1 MRTFLVVC
9 VLALLLLRTMASIFV
24 AVILTRDMVLCVACP
39 NASNIGVVATGTML
53 MPFGFVTITIS
64 MPMSVPLL
72 LLLLRVVMTG
82 RKMFGR
88 LWTVK
93 VWL

>member
-1 MRTFLVVC
+1 MRIVLLVS

-24 AVILTRDMVLCVACP
+24 AVIPTRDMVLCVACP
-39 NASNIGVVATGTML
+39 KPRNIGVVATWTML
-53 MPFGFVTITIS
+53 MTFGFETMTIS
-64 MPMSVPLL
+64 TPMSVPLL
-72 LLLLRVVMTG
+72 LLLVRVVSTG